1 MALVERAERGEAGRE
16 ADQEGKGF
24 QDREGEE

>member
-1 MALVERAERGEAGRE
+1 MALVERAEAAGAGRE
-16 ADQEGKGF
+16 ADQEGKAF